1 MPAATHLTAST
12 LSSAHPGVPFDG
24 TRIHTM
30 PYGDPEPNDFQRA
43 RHRHRLAG
51 PDSQR
56 LPAVLIRYWP
66 ARHKGP
72 RRAVDSRI
80 PCGLAAAGRRN
91 PHTPRLGD
99 LVIMNPPFTNSTGQ
113 EAASIGVPA
122 PSFAGFSTTHDEQRA
137 MSRSLQRI
145 RRHLRN
151 PAGHGNAGLASNF
164 TDLAHAKLKPGGV
177 LALVMPLTAVS
188 GGAWRPTRHLLAT
201 NYRDLT
207 VVTIAATGT
216 TERSFSSDTD
226 IGEALIV
233 GVKREEPLEID
244 ESTADVL
251 YVNLRRRPQSL
262 AEASEIAHA
271 VSGSKEEPVDLFR
284 IGDDEAGCLI
294 RATLAAS
301 GCASVSEPGVAELML
316 GLERGFL
323 RLPRL
328 GDPQTLPIAELAK
341 LGDRGLVHRDINGP
355 ELSGQGP
362 RGPFDVIPHRGS
374 TAAYP
379 VLWSHNAK
387 RERRL
392 LVDPDTEGR
401 VRPNC
406 DAKAVRVWETATRL
420 HFTATFAST
429 RRAWPPVSL
438 PSAQS
443 EVMPGQTFALGNWRV
458 RRQRP
463 SGRIQLWG

>member
-1 MPAATHLTAST
+1 
-12 LSSAHPGVPFDG
+12 
-24 TRIHTM
+24 
-30 PYGDPEPNDFQRA
+30 
-43 RHRHRLAG
+43 
-51 PDSQR
+51 
-56 LPAVLIRYWP
+56 
-66 ARHKGP
+66 
-72 RRAVDSRI
+72 
-80 PCGLAAAGRRN
+80 
-91 PHTPRLGD
+91 
-99 LVIMNPPFTNSTGQ
+99 
-113 EAASIGVPA
+113 
-122 PSFAGFSTTHDEQRA
+122 

-323 RLPRL
+323 RVPRL

-420 HFTATFAST
+420 HFNRDFRLNSQSLAACITPERSIGGHAWPNFRLGKLACEEATALWANSTLGLISFWWAGGRQQQGRARLTISQLPSLLTLDVRQLSQEQIERAHRLFADSLDHEFLPANEAYHDPARQALDRTVLLDLLGLPESVLEPLAVLRRQWCAEPTVHGGKST
-429 RRAWPPVSL
+429 RPI
-438 PSAQS
+438 
-443 EVMPGQTFALGNWRV
+443 G
-458 RRQRP
+458 
-463 SGRIQLWG
+463 